1 MLFILNVIN
10 SPISDKRYRA
20 IFNDQ
25 TFIDFG
31 IPRGFDEGLRVRW
44 AETYIDHHCEKR
56 RLGYW
61 KFVYNSNENE
71 LLYWLIPC
79 DLVLTTYLL
88 YGDSTDLLKNVQ
100 ILNNAFKKN
109 VII

>member
-1 MLFILNVIN
+1 MLYILNIIN
-10 SPISDKRYRA
+10 SPIHNKRYRA

-31 IPRGFDEGLRVRW
+31 RKYVES
-44 AETYIDHHCEKR
+44 YIDHHDVDI
-56 RLGYW
+56 RLKYW
-61 KFVYNSNENE
+61 KFAYNCSNAE

-88 YGDSTDLLKNVQ
+88 YGDSTDILENLR

-109 VII
+109 III

>member
-10 SPISDKRYRA
+10 SPIDDKRYRA

-31 IPRGFDEGLRVRW
+31 MRC

-61 KFVYNSNENE
+61 QFVYNSNENE

-88 YGDSTDLLKNVQ
+88 YGNSTDLYEN
-100 ILNNAFKKN
+100 INSLNKLLKKN
-109 VII
+109 IICNI

>member
-10 SPISDKRYRA
+10 SPIVDKRYRA

-31 IPRGFDEGLRVRW
+31 MRWDEAYV
-44 AETYIDHHCEKR
+44 DHHNKEKR
-56 RLGYW
+56 LEYW
-61 KFVYNSNENE
+61 QFVYRSNQNE

-79 DLVLTTYLL
+79 DLLLTTYLL

-109 VII
+109 III